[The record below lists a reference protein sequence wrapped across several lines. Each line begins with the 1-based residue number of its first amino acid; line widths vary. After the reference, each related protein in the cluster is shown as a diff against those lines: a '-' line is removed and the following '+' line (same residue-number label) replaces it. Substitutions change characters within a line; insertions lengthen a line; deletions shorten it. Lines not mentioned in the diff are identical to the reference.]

1 MLRNV
6 SSFFPLCL
14 RATKEVSFFFK
25 FFEFCLSSAL
35 LAGKLALAPKRSTQ
49 TLLFDDHHRR
59 KKVSIPRLFVFWA
72 FFLFCF
78 GQPRARK
85 KNICER
91 ERESARQK
99 RAVVFDERDDENDD
113 DDDDDDVL
121 FDGPKGVS
129 VRLAFFFFA
138 TKEDEDEEGGTI
150 ARFFYVRMRFRATSF
165 FSLVFSLSLSLE
177 RWN

>member
-1 MLRNV
+1 MFRGN
-6 SSFFPLCL
+6 
-14 RATKEVSFFFK
+14 RT
-25 FFEFCLSSAL
+25 
-35 LAGKLALAPKRSTQ
+35 
-49 TLLFDDHHRR
+49 
-59 KKVSIPRLFVFWA
+59 
-72 FFLFCF
+72 
-78 GQPRARK
+78 RK
-85 KNICER
+85 KNIC

-113 DDDDDDVL
+113 DDDDADVL

-129 VRLAFFFFA
+129 VRLVFFFFA